1 MPVKPHPTDPDK
13 MSVEWSPEED
23 EAFNEVEKQSNLKSK
38 QGVAEGSG
46 KNVVKSVKVGNFR
59 HDLVNT
65 GMGWQVRIYNG
76 DELYDTG
83 LSKNSEEKGLA
94 ALDNSVAYTKK
105 QLNIKEQSVAEGAP
119 ELLKAEMPLVRHIE
133 RELTQHGYEKGTS
146 EYNEHFKHALAYYR
160 KFGNIDAIKKGVAE
174 GSLNESVIRSE
185 TIGPYTHELHK
196 TPWGYQVRVYA
207 GGKQVHS
214 DITKPTEEKGQKSF
228 DSNIAY
234 TKKQLRINEQGVAEG
249 TSNDYFKRRKDEEE
263 RIAGTKAPAKRTPKQ
278 TDYEKKRKEQGVA
291 EASSPA
297 QQAAIAIAKKK
308 KAGVKESI
316 AEDHSTATGG
326 WGQGSY
332 NTASKDTSKWAGA
345 GHDDAV
351 RENPEWYNDE
361 ANSMTTSQLKSLV
374 KHAAKLRH
382 AVKQMQAQGDT
393 LEPWQQSKVTKAAD
407 YLDAVFN
414 AVDDEHDMG
423 ESEDH
428 PDEKEDKALIRKMV
442 KQQALKQEDS
452 YMEALSAKLSEK
464 LRPNDPVDKY
474 INDFSKAAK
483 TPNAK
488 GHHQFKNKSPEK
500 VRQMAIAASY
510 GAKNKSK
517 KK

>member
-174 GSLNESVIRSE
+174 EQLEETSLDAMGKREWVGLTYEERNDLYEKYHDQN
-185 TIGPYTHELHK
+185 GLPK
-196 TPWGYQVRVYA
+196 QGYPDGFDYERAIEAKLKQKNGYA
-207 GGKQVHS
+207 
-214 DITKPTEEKGQKSF
+214 EEK
-228 DSNIAY
+228 
-234 TKKQLRINEQGVAEG
+234 
-249 TSNDYFKRRKDEEE
+249 
-263 RIAGTKAPAKRTPKQ
+263 
-278 TDYEKKRKEQGVA
+278 
-291 EASSPA
+291 
-297 QQAAIAIAKKK
+297 
-308 KAGVKESI
+308 
-316 AEDHSTATGG
+316 
-326 WGQGSY
+326 
-332 NTASKDTSKWAGA
+332 NT
-345 GHDDAV
+345 
-351 RENPEWYNDE
+351 
-361 ANSMTTSQLKSLV
+361 
-374 KHAAKLRH
+374 
-382 AVKQMQAQGDT
+382 
-393 LEPWQQSKVTKAAD
+393 
-407 YLDAVFN
+407 
-414 AVDDEHDMG
+414 
-423 ESEDH
+423 
-428 PDEKEDKALIRKMV
+428 
-442 KQQALKQEDS
+442 
-452 YMEALSAKLSEK
+452 
-464 LRPNDPVDKY
+464 
-474 INDFSKAAK
+474 
-483 TPNAK
+483 
-488 GHHQFKNKSPEK
+488 
-500 VRQMAIAASY
+500 
-510 GAKNKSK
+510 
-517 KK
+517 